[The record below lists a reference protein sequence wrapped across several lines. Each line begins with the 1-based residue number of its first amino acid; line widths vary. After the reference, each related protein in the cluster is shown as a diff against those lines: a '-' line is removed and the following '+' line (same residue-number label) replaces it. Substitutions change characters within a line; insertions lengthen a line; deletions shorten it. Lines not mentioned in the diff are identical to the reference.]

1 MFITMNT
8 GYADRSELPD
18 NQQPIP
24 LLKLV
29 FDRGGMYDRVVT

>member
-8 GYADRSELPD
+8 GYAGRSKLPD

-29 FDRGGMYDRVVT
+29 IDSGMYDSVVT